1 MALEK
6 IGVQAVVQDIGNY
19 LSDINKLNKATD
31 STSTSIDKASKSS
44 EAMSKALRGIGSVV
58 AGLGLTALFGKMV
71 QSAGESE
78 SAVAALNAVIKSTGG
93 VAGVTAKAA
102 EDLASSLQA
111 TTRFSDETI
120 LSGES
125 MLLTFTKIGKDVFP
139 RATKAVLD
147 YAQKFGSV
155 EAASIAIG
163 KALQDPISGVTNLR
177 RVGVMLSKQQ
187 EQQIKDFMAVG
198 NVAGAQNIILKEL
211 ETEFGGLAVAAG
223 KTFPGKLDILKNKF
237 DDILEVAGG
246 KLIPE
251 LSDLLDVVGKFIDQ
265 LGPDNTA
272 NILLFAGAIG
282 AIAIA
287 AGPVGAALAI
297 ILSPIGLIIAGVVAL
312 AAAFNS
318 NFLGIRDLIMTVWNA
333 IKGPIEAIGKD
344 ISKIFTG
351 LTQGFD
357 VSGAFADLGFQIK
370 HGLEIALSSAGI
382 DSRIVQKVIDA
393 FSSIQTY
400 VANVLWPALMNF
412 FGWLGGIWN
421 IVSPAFTN
429 LVNWFTQTAIP
440 GVLDFITGT
449 VIPGVQDF
457 IDTLIRIWND
467 VSPYLTD
474 LFNWFVNDA
483 LPTIGGVLNDFRINV
498 VQPVIDILASL
509 WGNLVKPA
517 LENLYNWFVNDGM
530 PKIKEIAKDLWENV
544 LKKLVELLEG
554 IWQKVRP
561 GLEGLA
567 KWFQDNGP
575 LISQVISNTIIQTLN
590 TLLTVIKDIIRFAD
604 DAIAKVQELLKTG
617 GAYPGVQQNAAVVQ
631 KGLASGQFSIGQVIT
646 SALNAIS
653 SELFH
658 DYAGPYSANQPYLVG
673 KGAQPELFVPNSSGF
688 AFPNADSLMSG
699 LMAQASPAYAP
710 ASSYAYNTYNNQQSM
725 GDIMFNGVQGTD
737 DAMRRYALLRA
748 MGRVR

>member
-1 MALEK
+1 MGLEK
-6 IGVQAVVQDIGNY
+6 IGVTAVVDQIGTY
-19 LSDINKLNKATD
+19 LSDINKMNKATAD
-31 STSTSIDKASKSS
+31 AGDATEKTAKKS
-44 EAMSKALRGIGSVV
+44 EAMSKALAGIGQVV

-102 EDLASSLQA
+102 EDLASSLQK

-223 KTFPGKLDILKNKF
+223 KTLPGKFDILRNKF
-237 DDILEVAGG
+237 DDVMEAAGG
-246 KLIPE
+246 KLAPV
-251 LSDLLDVVGKFIDQ
+251 LSDLVDVVGKLIDG
-265 LGPDNTA
+265 LGDAAPT
-272 NILLFAGAIG
+272 ILLVGAAFG
-282 AIAIA
+282 LLAVA

-297 ILSPIGLIIAGVVAL
+297 ILSPIGLLIAGVVGL

-318 NFLGIRDLIMTVWNA
+318 NFLGIRDLITGVWNA
-333 IKGPIEAIGKD
+333 IKGPIEAIGAD
-344 ISKIFTG
+344 IQKIFTG

-421 IVSPAFTN
+421 IVSPAFNN

-467 VSPYLTD
+467 VSPYLTY
-474 LFNWFVNDA
+474 LFDWFVNDA
-483 LPTIGGVLNDFRINV
+483 LPTIGGVIDSFKINV
-498 VQPVIDILASL
+498 LEPVIKVLAGI
-509 WGNLVKPA
+509 WEAIRPG
-517 LENLYNWFVNDGM
+517 LEKFYNWFVTEGL
-530 PKIKEIAKDLWENV
+530 PKVQAVVTDLWQNV
-544 LKKLVELLEG
+544 FVKLFDLLKGAWE
-554 IWQKVRP
+554 QVRP
-561 GLEGLA
+561 GLEGIA
-567 KWFQDNGP
+567 KFFADNGP
-575 LISQVISNTIIQTLN
+575 QISFIVGVVLAGSFAILLQIVKSLVDWLSQAIENIRKFSEAANIAQQKGYYNPATGEMEKYAGGTI
-590 TLLTVIKDIIRFAD
+590 
-604 DAIAKVQELLKTG
+604 G
-617 GAYPGVQQNAAVVQ
+617 AAVLSNLFPNGVPT
-631 KGLASGQFSIGQVIT
+631 KPRALGGPFS
-646 SALNAIS
+646 
-653 SELFH
+653 
-658 DYAGPYSANQPYLVG
+658 AGDMLKVG
-673 KGAQPELFVPNSSGF
+673 EGGPELVSFGQPGFV
-688 AFPNADSLMSG
+688 FPNAMSQMLSG

-725 GDIMFNGVQGTD
+725 GDVNLYGVQGTD